1 MKTLITGA
9 NGQLGTELH
18 EILER
23 EFPGQTLYTDV
34 QELDLTNAKAVD
46 SYVANNEITHIVNCA
61 AYTAVD
67 RAEEEKMLCAAVN
80 TDAVKN
86 LAMAADAN
94 GAKIIH
100 ISTDYVFD
108 GTNHR
113 PYRESDKVNPISQYG
128 TTKRK
133 GETLLLA
140 LAPQAIIIRTA
151 WLYSA
156 HGKNFVK
163 TMLRLADSQPE
174 IKVVCDQI
182 GTPTFARDLAS
193 AVVKVLQSHQWVP
206 GIYHFTDEGAASWYD
221 FAKAIF
227 RIAGKDVKVTPILT
241 EDYPT
246 PASRPSYSILDRTR
260 IKATYGIEIP
270 HWEEALADCLRQLG
284 Y

>member
-108 GTNHR
+108 GTAHT
-113 PYRESDKVNPISQYG
+113 PYCETDHTNPQSVYG
-128 TTKRK
+128 STKLA
-133 GETLLLA
+133 GEIAVLHEAQTA
-140 LAPQAIIIRTA
+140 AIIRTS

-156 HGKNFVK
+156 HGNNFLK
-163 TMLRLADSQPE
+163 TMRRLGAERESLGV
-174 IKVVCDQI
+174 IFDQI
-182 GTPTFARDLAS
+182 GTPTYAGDLADAIVS
-193 AVVKVLQSHQWVP
+193 ILPKMKNVNKE
-206 GIYHFTDEGAASWYD
+206 IYHFSNEGVSSWYD
-221 FAKAIF
+221 FAIS
-227 RIAGKDVKVTPILT
+227 IHCC
-241 EDYPT
+241 
-246 PASRPSYSILDRTR
+246 PA
-260 IKATYGIEIP
+260 KG
-270 HWEEALADCLRQLG
+270 
-284 Y
+284 